1 MTNAKT
7 GILRRLAGCFLAG
20 LLAVLPAVLTIG
32 IVVWVA
38 RFIHRYIGRGTLFG
52 NALQSLGLNFV
63 TNEMAAYAMGWI
75 VVLLGIFGLGL
86 IIEMGARRFLQR
98 FFDAAA
104 SRVPLVGS
112 IYGTSKQLVAMFDRK
127 NESEL
132 KAMSV
137 VWCFFGD
144 HGAAILAL
152 MPTSQIFQV
161 EGRSYNALIIPT
173 APVPFGGAL
182 MFMPVEVVKPADI
195 SVDALMSIYVSMGI
209 TAPQH
214 LNPGAKA

>member
-7 GILRRLAGCFLAG
+7 SLLKRLAGCFLAG

-38 RFIHRYIGRGTLFG
+38 GFIHRYIGRGTLFG
-52 NALQSLGLNFV
+52 KALQSLGLNFV

-86 IIEMGARRFLQR
+86 IIEMGARRFLQQLL
-98 FFDAAA
+98 DAAA

-144 HGAAILAL
+144 DGAAILAL
-152 MPTSQIFQV
+152 MPTSQVFQV

-182 MFMPVEVVKPADI
+182 MFMPVEVVKPAEI

-209 TAPQH
+209 TAPQF
-214 LNPGAKA
+214 LNPKSTT